1 MIKIISGERR
11 GTKLQTLEGN
21 DTRPLRGRVRESLFD
36 IIRPTISGAVIW
48 DLFAGSG
55 GVGLEA
61 LSQGAESA
69 LFIEP
74 GRPALKIIRAN
85 IEKLRYENKSKVIEG
100 KSPESLKLIPE
111 TYRKPDIVFMM
122 PPYYSGLALDV
133 FQYLDKNDFDISEDT
148 CFIVETHR
156 KEEDISHPNFEIID
170 DRQYGVTRLSFFKY
184 NQTT

>member
-36 IIRPTISGAVIW
+36 IIRPRIAGAVVW

-61 LSQGAESA
+61 LSQGADSA

-74 GRPALKIIRAN
+74 NKPATKVIRAN
-85 IEKLRYENKSKVIEG
+85 IEKLRYENKTKVIEG
-100 KSPESLKLIPE
+100 KSPDSLKLIPDIH
-111 TYRKPDIVFMM
+111 RKPDIVFMM
-122 PPYYSGLALDV
+122 PPYYSGLARDV
-133 FQYLDKNDFDISEDT
+133 FETLDKNDFDISEDT
-148 CFIVETHR
+148 WFIVETHR
-156 KEEDISHPNFEIID
+156 REEDISVPNFELFD

-184 NQTT
+184 NHLN